1 MKRRW
6 MFPPVLWLLAATA
19 QPAPA
24 LAGPAVTIYTHDLG
38 LVREQRSLDLAG
50 SRDTVRIS
58 DLPERLDFTS
68 LRLVPAGSV
77 RVTRLAYRWD
87 VANGD
92 ALIDGARGRRVRVV
106 SRGDRVTEGTLVTS
120 DGSWLVVRTG
130 DGSLSTVARGQVD
143 AVSLADPPANL
154 SLRPTLEAALEGGSR
169 GKVSAELSYLT
180 GGLSWSAEHVV
191 VRRGEREA
199 TWSASVTIE
208 NSTGR
213 DFVGADLKLVAGE
226 PSRAGTMPAAAPV
239 MQYMARAEEAKAAPD
254 LTEAGFSEYHLY
266 TLGRPATIRSHESQ
280 SLTMIDP
287 HSVTLK
293 PRYFYRG
300 GDSRGVVTQLE
311 LMNSK
316 DNGLGVPLPAGRVR
330 FYESDAA
337 GALQFTGETHI
348 QHTPSGEKLTLDVGS
363 AFDLSAE
370 RRQTAE
376 HRISDREREYSYEIK
391 LRNHK
396 DRDVVIV
403 CDEPVSGDV
412 DVTAKSHDFT
422 RKDSNTLEFN
432 VPVPA
437 GKEARLTYTARV
449 RF

>member
-1 MKRRW
+1 MTARW
-6 MFPPVLWLLAATA
+6 LIASLSFFVA
-19 QPAPA
+19 APA
-24 LAGPAVTIYTHDLG
+24 LAGPAVTIYTRDLG
-38 LVREQRSLDLAG
+38 LVREQRWLELAG

-68 LRLVPAGSV
+68 LRLVPAGNV

-92 ALIDGARGRRVRVV
+92 ALIDGARGRKVRIV

-180 GGLSWSAEHVV
+180 GGLSWGAEHVV
-191 VRRGEREA
+191 VRRGDREA

-213 DFVGADLKLVAGE
+213 DFVDADLKLVAGE
-226 PSRAGTMPAAAPV
+226 PSRTGAMPAAAPV
-239 MQYMARAEEAKAAPD
+239 MQYMARAEEAKASAD

-287 HSVTLK
+287 HNVTVT
-293 PRYFYRG
+293 PRYSYRG

-330 FYESDAA
+330 FYESDAS
-337 GALQFTGETHI
+337 GALQFTGETRI

-396 DRDVVIV
+396 DRDVVIL
-403 CDEPVSGDV
+403 CDEPIAGDF
-412 DVTAKSHDFT
+412 DVIAKSHEFT
-422 RKDSNTLEFN
+422 RKDSGTLEFN